1 MQYVP
6 HTEYFELIEN
16 SLDPTHTKPEFY
28 LFNMYEIYKS
38 KDAHF
43 LERLKITKNS
53 LFDYIYNYSCDKHG
67 NDDYW
72 ESQLFYIYQN
82 QIHIVDNNDTSALS
96 PFHSTLLTTPFMYNL
111 SYENFIKLIQNPI
124 DDTTINKEIFQL
136 KWKGQ
141 RNQLYSVIRQ
151 LKLEYQMF
159 DETYE
164 ELAKFLKQSFSFF
177 NETKLSTILKE
188 LSKDHTLPE
197 NLAKNKRMPV
207 NPNKEY

>member
-1 MQYVP
+1 MPYVP
-6 HTEYFELIEN
+6 HDEYFELIEN

-28 LFNMYEIYKS
+28 LFNMHEIYKS

-43 LERLKITKNS
+43 LERLKIAKDAILDEVYKYS
-53 LFDYIYNYSCDKHG
+53 FDIEGDEDS
-67 NDDYW
+67 W

-82 QIHIVDNNDTSALS
+82 QIHIVDNNDTSVLS
-96 PFHSTLLTTPFMYNL
+96 PFHCTLLTTPFMYNL
-111 SYENFIKLIQNPI
+111 SYENFIKLVQNPI
-124 DDTTINKEIFQL
+124 DDTTVNKEIFQL

-141 RNQLYSVIRQ
+141 KNQLYSVIRQ

-164 ELAKFLKQSFSFF
+164 ELAMFLKQSFSCF

-188 LSKDHTLPE
+188 LTKDHTLPE
-197 NLAKNKRMPV
+197 NLAKSKRMPI
-207 NPNKEY
+207 NPNKE

>member
-1 MQYVP
+1 MPYV
-6 HTEYFELIEN
+6 HQAEYVKLIED
-16 SLDPTHTKPEFY
+16 SLDPSHTKPEFY
-28 LFNMYEIYKS
+28 LFHQYEIYKL

-43 LERLKITKNS
+43 LERLKIAKDTILDEIYKYS
-53 LFDYIYNYSCDKHG
+53 FDIEGDEDS
-67 NDDYW
+67 W

-82 QIHIVDNNDTSALS
+82 QIHIVDNNDTSVLS
-96 PFHSTLLTTPFMYNL
+96 PFHCTLLTTPFMYNL

-124 DDTTINKEIFQL
+124 DDTTVNKEIFQL

-177 NETKLSTILKE
+177 NDTKLSTILKE

-207 NPNKEY
+207 NPNKE